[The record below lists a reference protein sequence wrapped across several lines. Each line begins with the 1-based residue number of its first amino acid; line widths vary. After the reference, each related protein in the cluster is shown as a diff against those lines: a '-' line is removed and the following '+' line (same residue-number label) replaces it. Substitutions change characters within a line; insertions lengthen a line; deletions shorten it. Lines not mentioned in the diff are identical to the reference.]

1 MADEKEKN
9 EVFGW
14 VKARGKCR
22 WKPAMKTDDGEVKS
36 LTPSKRTLK
45 DNVGFVENTPT
56 KIKCSLGKGGVAD
69 SYMQMVKEAKLAATE
84 VESYYPSITLHYLF
98 QVHDYIYLCFIV
110 PVIGG
115 GETGEG
121 HGRRGVNL
129 FLGWTGNDLWPV
141 GAILNFLVAR
151 GPQSGPLFAF
161 ADGRLLTRRR
171 CVEAVKGALT
181 AAGIDER
188 RYNGHSFRIGAAT
201 TAAAKGIEDSIIKTL
216 GRWES
221 VAYQQYV
228 RIPRS
233 QLTRY
238 SSLLVSP

>member
-1 MADEKEKN
+1 MQSQSPVEGRVRLPITPAVMRMMKKVWAPTASLRDTKMLWAACCLAFFGFLRVGELTSPDDASYDPSVHLSFADIA
-9 EVFGW
+9 VDDP
-14 VKARGKCR
+14 ARPSFVRVAIKQS
-22 WKPAMKTDDGEVKS
+22 KTD
-36 LTPSKRTLK
+36 P
-45 DNVGFVENTPT
+45 F
-56 KIKCSLGKGGVAD
+56 
-69 SYMQMVKEAKLAATE
+69 
-84 VESYYPSITLHYLF
+84 
-98 QVHDYIYLCFIV
+98 
-110 PVIGG
+110 
-115 GETGEG
+115 
-121 HGRRGVNL
+121 RRGVDL
-129 FLGWTGNDLWPV
+129 FLGRTGNDLCPV

-171 CVEAVKGALT
+171 FVEAVKGALT

-233 QLTRY
+233 QLTSY